1 MDNTISSKRAA
12 GLLKV
17 NESTIKRWAD
27 NGTLKC
33 FRTPGGHRKFRLSD
47 ITSLNNK
54 YNFDYSVLNYADNDL
69 KLKFSMN
76 LRNSGE
82 ISSRLEKMILKGE
95 TGNAYILLYKLYLNN
110 FSLEEIFDNIV
121 GKAMRR
127 IGEKWEAKMLGIENE
142 HIATNTVISA
152 LHLFNR
158 ELKFKNVK
166 SKTAIC
172 SGLENEFHEIG
183 LLCVKITLESLGW
196 KVIYT
201 GINLPVDSLLQLV
214 KKEKPKIV
222 CISEM
227 YNLPLKKSGAYI
239 NYLLDNLKNLNC
251 RLIIGGENKYGAE
264 NSGIYCKSIESL
276 KNELIN
282 IK

>member
-95 TGNAYILLYKLYLNN
+95 TGNAYILLYTLYLNN

>member
-47 ITSLNNK
+47 ITSLNKK

-95 TGNAYILLYKLYLNN
+95 TGNAYILLYTLYLNN

-172 SGLENEFHEIG
+172 SGLEKEFHEIG

-239 NYLLDNLKNLNC
+239 NYLLDNLKNSNC